1 MRTFTVSLCV
11 ALLSVTAADAHKP
24 LVDTKGDDAIPWAG
38 SYNAIVGCNT
48 HSCCCPKNYF
58 NILEPVPLTLT
69 LVGEME
75 GACGSPAQPFWAGN
89 STLAAANATEFQTST
104 GLPKGVSYRVEWS
117 PGSSSN
123 MQDGALFR
131 AANCFFEIRKT
142 YSKSRA

>member
-1 MRTFTVSLCV
+1 MGL
-11 ALLSVTAADAHKP
+11 LLSLTAVDANKP
-24 LVDTKGDDAIPWAG
+24 RTHAKGNDTIPWAG
-38 SYNAIVGCNT
+38 SYNAVVGCNT

-89 STLAAANATEFQTST
+89 STIASANATEFQTST

-117 PGSSSN
+117 PGSGN
-123 MQDGALFR
+123 MQDGVIFR
-131 AANCFFEIRKT
+131 AAGCFFEIIKS
-142 YSKSRA
+142 YSKSLP